1 MRKKISI
8 LLLTLICAMSFTAC
22 GSTEEVDYD
31 VTSISSMSSNL
42 VVAFASMDADTI
54 DTYQAGEEFE
64 LNMIMYESG
73 IPADAETF
81 VDILTA
87 WETAVS
93 ECGAF
98 VSLDSDF
105 VSEVSG
111 DEVILTAA
119 ATFTEKEVSITYIY
133 EDGMISSLTI
143 DPEYSF
149 GEIITKA
156 ILNTILGMGTVFAV
170 LIFIAFVISLFK
182 YIPMLEEK
190 FKKKSATPQVEAA
203 PVVAPVVVEEVNVN
217 ADLDLVAVITAA
229 IAASEGT
236 TTDGFVVRSIKR
248 RKSNKWNA

>member
-1 MRKKISI
+1 
-8 LLLTLICAMSFTAC
+8 MSFTAC

-31 VTSISSMSSNL
+31 VTSMSAMSSNL
-42 VVAFASMDADTI
+42 VLAFASMDADSI
-54 DTYQAGEEFE
+54 DAYQACEEFE
-64 LNMIMYESG
+64 LNMIMYDSG

-81 VDILTA
+81 VDIITA
-87 WETAVS
+87 WETSVA
-93 ECGAF
+93 ECGEF

-111 DEVILTAA
+111 DEVILTAT
-119 ATFTEKEVSITYIY
+119 ATFTEKEVTLTYIY

-149 GEIITKA
+149 SEIITKA

-182 YIPMLEEK
+182 YIPILEAK
-190 FKKKSATPQVEAA
+190 FSKKSEKAPVVIKEAA
-203 PVVAPVVVEEVNVN
+203 PVAVAEVNVN
-217 ADLDLVAVITAA
+217 ADLDLIAVITAA

-236 TTDGFVVRSIKR
+236 STDGFVVRSIKR
-248 RKSNKWNA
+248 KKSNKWNG

>member
-1 MRKKISI
+1 
-8 LLLTLICAMSFTAC
+8 MSFTAC

-31 VTSISSMSSNL
+31 VTSMSSMCSNL
-42 VVAFASMDADTI
+42 ISAFASMDADTI

-64 LNMIMYESG
+64 LNMVMYESG

-81 VDILTA
+81 VDIITA
-87 WETAVS
+87 WETTVA

-111 DEVILTAA
+111 DEVTLTAT
-119 ATFTEKEVSITYIY
+119 ATFTEKTATITYIY

-149 GEIITKA
+149 SEIITKA

-170 LIFIAFVISLFK
+170 LIFIAFIIYLFK

-190 FKKKSATPQVEAA
+190 FKKKSAAPEVAAAPVAA
-203 PVVAPVVVEEVNVN
+203 PVVEEVLNVN
-217 ADLDLVAVITAA
+217 AELDLVAVITAA

-236 TTDGFVVRSIKR
+236 STDGFVVRSIKR

>member
-22 GSTEEVDYD
+22 GSTEETEYD
-31 VTSISSMSSNL
+31 VTSMSTMSSNL

-64 LNMIMYESG
+64 LDMIMYESG

-81 VDILTA
+81 VDIITA
-87 WETAVS
+87 WETAVV
-93 ECGAF
+93 ECGEF

-111 DEVILTAA
+111 DEVTLTAA
-119 ATFTEKEVSITYIY
+119 ATFAEKEVTLTYIY
-133 EDGMISSLTI
+133 EDSVISSLTI

-149 GEIITKA
+149 NEIITKA

-182 YIPMLEEK
+182 YIPILEEK
-190 FKKKSATPQVEAA
+190 FSKKSAKA
-203 PVVAPVVVEEVNVN
+203 PVAVKETVPVVTEEVNTN
-217 ADLDLVAVITAA
+217 ADFDLVAVITAA

-236 TTDGFVVRSIKR
+236 TTDGFVVRSIR
-248 RKSNKWNA
+248 RKKSNKWNG